1 MSENVIEARDLTKR
15 YNGTAVVNGISFAV
29 ARGEIFGLLGPNG
42 AGKTTT
48 ILMLLGLS
56 DISSGQ
62 ARVLGYDP
70 AREPLAV
77 KRRVGYLPDQVGF
90 YDNLTAAENLRYA
103 ARLMGIERGER
114 EDKITASLR
123 HVGLADVTDK
133 RVGTFSRGMRQR
145 LGLAEI
151 LIKEAQIA
159 ILDEPTSGLDPQATV
174 ELLNI
179 IRELKHQGVSV
190 LLSSHL
196 LERVQSV
203 CDRVALFNQG
213 NIALIG
219 TVPDLGRQVLG
230 GGFRVEVEAEG
241 QGLAERI
248 AAIPGVQRVEAAGA
262 NRVLLFADRD
272 VRPEAAAAVV
282 AAGGRLLRLS
292 VEEPSSKRSTPATSR
307 PMQESV
313 MRREG
318 SALHGFGVVTLKEVA
333 DHFTSILVVVL
344 VVLVVATAVA
354 VVRGAVD
361 QIKEITAEDPYLFL
375 RLFTRGGPLPLVALL
390 SFLVPL
396 IAIGLG
402 FDAVNGEHNRRTL
415 SRILSQ
421 PIYRDALLFGK
432 FVAGLFTLSIS
443 LIVLWLLVIGF
454 GLVGLGV
461 PPNAEEMAR
470 ALVLLVVTIAYG
482 GFWFALALL
491 FSIVFRSAATA
502 ALGLAG
508 GMAVPHHP
516 LAAVLAGAG
525 GRGDHGR

>member
-1 MSENVIEARDLTKR
+1 MSDNVLEVQDLTKR
-15 YNGTAVVNGISFAV
+15 YNGTAVVKGISFSV

-56 DISSGQ
+56 DISSGR

-114 EDKITASLR
+114 EGKMRASLA
-123 HVGLADVTDK
+123 HVGLADVMDQ

-151 LIKEAQIA
+151 LIKDAQIA

-213 NIALIG
+213 NIALMG
-219 TVPDLGRQVLG
+219 TVPDLGREVLG

-248 AAIPGVQRVEAAGA
+248 AAIPGVQRVEAAGP

-292 VEEPSSKRSTPATSR
+292 VEEPSLEA
-307 PMQESV
+307 
-313 MRREG
+313 
-318 SALHGFGVVTLKEVA
+318 
-333 DHFTSILVVVL
+333 I
-344 VVLVVATAVA
+344 
-354 VVRGAVD
+354 
-361 QIKEITAEDPYLFL
+361 Y
-375 RLFTRGGPLPLVALL
+375 TRYFQTHA
-390 SFLVPL
+390 
-396 IAIGLG
+396 
-402 FDAVNGEHNRRTL
+402 GERH
-415 SRILSQ
+415 
-421 PIYRDALLFGK
+421 
-432 FVAGLFTLSIS
+432 
-443 LIVLWLLVIGF
+443 
-454 GLVGLGV
+454 
-461 PPNAEEMAR
+461 
-470 ALVLLVVTIAYG
+470 
-482 GFWFALALL
+482 
-491 FSIVFRSAATA
+491 AA
-502 ALGLAG
+502 
-508 GMAVPHHP
+508 
-516 LAAVLAGAG
+516 
-525 GRGDHGR
+525 